1 MHRNTCGLHRQNSK
15 KRKIN
20 MKIRELTAAD
30 AYAVSRIEKEV
41 FSMPWTEKDF
51 IEMAEADYAHY
62 YVAEVEGVIA
72 GYCGIRN
79 IAGEGEISN
88 VAVAESFR
96 RKGIGRALLE
106 YMLKEASFHG
116 IGDCTLEVRLSNMPA
131 IRLYESLGFKSEGI
145 RPGFYDKPK
154 EDALIMWKR

>member
-1 MHRNTCGLHRQNSK
+1 MHRNICGLHRQSCTN
-15 KRKIN
+15 RKIN
-20 MKIRELTAAD
+20 MKIRELTAED
-30 AYAVSRIEKEV
+30 AYTVSQIEKAV

-51 IEMAEADYAHY
+51 LEMAEADYAHY
-62 YVAEVEGVIA
+62 YVAEIDGEIA

-96 RKGIGRALLE
+96 RRGIGRALLE
-106 YMLKEASFHG
+106 YMLKESSLYG
-116 IGDCTLEVRLSNMPA
+116 IGDCTLEVRAGNLPA
-131 IRLYESLGFKSEGI
+131 IHLYESLGFKSEGV
-145 RPGFYDKPK
+145 RPGFYEKPE